1 MGGLVFLFPEMNE
14 AMDREKE
21 IYKVT
26 LAGSAV
32 NILLTVFK
40 FVAGILGRSSA
51 MVADAIHSLS
61 DLLTDA
67 VVMVFVHISSKPADS
82 KYDYGHGKFETLA
95 QALIGIALL
104 VVAGGI
110 FYNGAEQLTAWFRG
124 ADLPKPGTLA
134 LWAALAS
141 ILLKELVF
149 QYTRRKSKTLQS
161 PALEANAWHHRSD
174 ALSSL
179 ATLLGI
185 GGAILLGDRWTV
197 LDPLASMLVACFIV
211 HVAWKLFKACFGD
224 LMEAS
229 LPDDVEQEILDVI
242 NSFPDVSDPHNLRT
256 RRIGDHYAIEVHIRM
271 DGDIPLVKAH
281 SRTHHI
287 ELALKEKFGE
297 KTHVVVHVEPVKPFV
312 KY

>member
-1 MGGLVFLFPEMNE
+1 MKQPIQDST
-14 AMDREKE
+14 AQRERE

-32 NILLTVFK
+32 NVILTAFK

-67 VVMVFVHISSKPADS
+67 VVMVFVHISNKPADS

-95 QALIGIALL
+95 QAIIGVALL

-110 FYNGAEQLTAWFRG
+110 FYDAAVHLMKWFG
-124 ADLPKPGTLA
+124 GENLPKPGMLA

-141 ILLKELVF
+141 IILKELTF
-149 QYTRRKSKTLQS
+149 QYTRRAEKALHS

-179 ATLLGI
+179 ATLVGI

-197 LDPLASMLVACFIV
+197 LDPVASILVTLFIV
-211 HVAWKLFKACFGD
+211 RVAWKLLKECFGD
-224 LMEAS
+224 LLEAS
-229 LPDDVEQEILDVI
+229 LPEEVEKEILDVI
-242 NSFPDVSDPHNLRT
+242 SSFPDVSDPHNLRT
-256 RRIGDHYAIEVHIRM
+256 RRIGSRYAIEFHIRM

-281 SRTHHI
+281 SRAHDI
-287 ELALKEKFGE
+287 EKLLKEKFGDN
-297 KTHVVVHVEPVKPFV
+297 THIVVHVEPVKSIP
-312 KY
+312 KG

>member
-1 MGGLVFLFPEMNE
+1 MN
-14 AMDREKE
+14 REKE

-26 LAGSAV
+26 LAGSVV
-32 NILLTVFK
+32 NIVLTAFK
-40 FVAGILGRSSA
+40 FVAGFLGHSSA

-67 VVMVFVHISSKPADS
+67 VVLIFVRISSQPADS

-104 VVAGGI
+104 IVAGGI
-110 FYNGAEQLTAWFRG
+110 FFHAGSEFRAWLRG
-124 ADLPKPGTLA
+124 ADLPKPGFLA
-134 LWAALAS
+134 LWAALVS
-141 ILLKELVF
+141 IVLKELVF
-149 QYTRRKSKTLQS
+149 QYTRRKGATLHS

-179 ATLLGI
+179 ATLAGI
-185 GGAILLGDRWTV
+185 GGAILLGNRWTV

-211 HVAWKLFKACFGD
+211 HVAWKLFKECFGD

-229 LPDDVEQEILDVI
+229 LPEETEKEIMAVVS
-242 NSFPDVSDPHNLRT
+242 SFPDVSEPHNLRT

-271 DGDIPLVKAH
+271 DGDMPLVKAH
-281 SRTHHI
+281 SRTHDI
-287 ELALKEKFGE
+287 ETALKERFGDR
-297 KTHVVVHVEPVKPFV
+297 THVVVHVEPARPFV

>member
-1 MGGLVFLFPEMNE
+1 MKQPIQDST
-14 AMDREKE
+14 AQRERE

-32 NILLTVFK
+32 NVILTAFK

-95 QALIGIALL
+95 QAIIGVALL

-110 FYNGAEQLTAWFRG
+110 FYDAAVHLMKWFG
-124 ADLPKPGTLA
+124 GENLPKPGMLA

-141 ILLKELVF
+141 IILKELTF
-149 QYTRRKSKTLQS
+149 QYTRRAEKALHS

-179 ATLLGI
+179 ATLVGI

-197 LDPLASMLVACFIV
+197 LDPVASILVTLFIV
-211 HVAWKLFKACFGD
+211 RVAWKLLKECFGD
-224 LMEAS
+224 LLEAS
-229 LPDDVEQEILDVI
+229 LPEEVEKEILDVI
-242 NSFPDVSDPHNLRT
+242 SSFPDVSDPHNLRT
-256 RRIGDHYAIEVHIRM
+256 RRIGSRYAIEFHIRM
-271 DGDIPLVKAH
+271 DGNIPLVKAH
-281 SRTHHI
+281 SRAHDI
-287 ELALKEKFGE
+287 EKVLKEKFGDN
-297 KTHVVVHVEPVKPFV
+297 THIVVHVEPVKSIP
-312 KY
+312 KD

>member
-1 MGGLVFLFPEMNE
+1 MKQPIQDST
-14 AMDREKE
+14 AQRERE

-32 NILLTVFK
+32 NVILTAFK

-95 QALIGIALL
+95 QAIIGVALL

-110 FYNGAEQLTAWFRG
+110 FYDAAVHLMKWFG
-124 ADLPKPGTLA
+124 GENLPKPGMLA

-141 ILLKELVF
+141 IILKELTF
-149 QYTRRKSKTLQS
+149 QYTRRAEKALHS

-179 ATLLGI
+179 ATLVGI

-197 LDPLASMLVACFIV
+197 LDPVASILVTLFIV
-211 HVAWKLFKACFGD
+211 RVAWKLLKECFGD
-224 LMEAS
+224 LLEAS
-229 LPDDVEQEILDVI
+229 LPEEVEKEILDVI
-242 NSFPDVSDPHNLRT
+242 SSFPDVSDPHNLRT
-256 RRIGDHYAIEVHIRM
+256 RRIGSRYAIEFHIRM

-281 SRTHHI
+281 SRAHDI
-287 ELALKEKFGE
+287 EKLLKEKFGDN
-297 KTHVVVHVEPVKPFV
+297 THIVVHVEPVKSIP
-312 KY
+312 KD

>member
-1 MGGLVFLFPEMNE
+1 MKQPIQDST
-14 AMDREKE
+14 AQRERE

-32 NILLTVFK
+32 NVILTAFK

-67 VVMVFVHISSKPADS
+67 VVMVFVHISNKPADS

-95 QALIGIALL
+95 QAIIGVALL

-110 FYNGAEQLTAWFRG
+110 FYDAAVHLMKWFG
-124 ADLPKPGTLA
+124 GENLPKPGMLA

-141 ILLKELVF
+141 IILKELTF
-149 QYTRRKSKTLQS
+149 QYTRRAEKALHS

-179 ATLLGI
+179 ATLVGI

-197 LDPLASMLVACFIV
+197 LDPVASVLVTIFIV
-211 HVAWKLFKACFGD
+211 RVAWKLLKECFGD
-224 LMEAS
+224 LLEAS
-229 LPDDVEQEILDVI
+229 LPEEVEKEILDVI
-242 NSFPDVSDPHNLRT
+242 SSFPDVSDPHNLRT
-256 RRIGDHYAIEVHIRM
+256 RRIGSRYAIEFHIRM

-281 SRTHHI
+281 SRAHDI
-287 ELALKEKFGE
+287 EKLLKEKFGDN
-297 KTHVVVHVEPVKPFV
+297 THIVVHVEPVKSIP
-312 KY
+312 KG

>member
-1 MGGLVFLFPEMNE
+1 MKQPIQDST
-14 AMDREKE
+14 AQRERE

-32 NILLTVFK
+32 NVILTAFK
-40 FVAGILGRSSA
+40 FVAGILGHSSA

-95 QALIGIALL
+95 QAIIGVALL

-110 FYNGAEQLTAWFRG
+110 FYDAAVHLMKWFG
-124 ADLPKPGTLA
+124 GENLPKPGMLA

-141 ILLKELVF
+141 IILKELTF
-149 QYTRRKSKTLQS
+149 QYTRRAEKALHS

-179 ATLLGI
+179 ATLVGI

-197 LDPLASMLVACFIV
+197 LDPVASILVTLFIV
-211 HVAWKLFKACFGD
+211 RVAWKLLKECFGD
-224 LMEAS
+224 LLEAS
-229 LPDDVEQEILDVI
+229 LPEEVEKEILDVI
-242 NSFPDVSDPHNLRT
+242 SSFPDVSDPHNLRT
-256 RRIGDHYAIEVHIRM
+256 RRIGSRYAIEFHIRM

-281 SRTHHI
+281 SRAHDI
-287 ELALKEKFGE
+287 EKVLKEKFGDN
-297 KTHVVVHVEPVKPFV
+297 THIVVHVEPVKSIP
-312 KY
+312 KD

>member
-1 MGGLVFLFPEMNE
+1 MKQPIQDST
-14 AMDREKE
+14 AQRERE

-32 NILLTVFK
+32 NVILTAFK

-95 QALIGIALL
+95 QAIIGVALL

-110 FYNGAEQLTAWFRG
+110 FYDAAVHLMKWFG
-124 ADLPKPGTLA
+124 GENLPKPGMLA

-141 ILLKELVF
+141 IILKELTF
-149 QYTRRKSKTLQS
+149 QYTRRAEKALHS

-179 ATLLGI
+179 ATLVGI

-197 LDPLASMLVACFIV
+197 LDPVASILVTLFIV
-211 HVAWKLFKACFGD
+211 RVAWKLLKECFGD
-224 LMEAS
+224 LLEAS
-229 LPDDVEQEILDVI
+229 LPEDVEKEILDVI
-242 NSFPDVSDPHNLRT
+242 SSFPDVSDPHNLRT
-256 RRIGDHYAIEVHIRM
+256 RRIGSRYAIEFHIRM

-281 SRTHHI
+281 SRAHDI
-287 ELALKEKFGE
+287 EKLLKEKFGDN
-297 KTHVVVHVEPVKPFV
+297 THIVVHVEPVKSIP
-312 KY
+312 KD

>member
-1 MGGLVFLFPEMNE
+1 MKQPIQDST
-14 AMDREKE
+14 AQRERE

-32 NILLTVFK
+32 NVILTAFK

-95 QALIGIALL
+95 QAIIGVALL

-110 FYNGAEQLTAWFRG
+110 FYDAAVHLMKWFG
-124 ADLPKPGTLA
+124 GENLPKPGMLA

-141 ILLKELVF
+141 IILKELTY
-149 QYTRRKSKTLQS
+149 QYTRRAEKALHS

-179 ATLLGI
+179 ATLVGI

-197 LDPLASMLVACFIV
+197 LDPVASILVTLFIV
-211 HVAWKLFKACFGD
+211 RVAWKLLKDCFGD
-224 LMEAS
+224 LLEAS
-229 LPDDVEQEILDVI
+229 LPEEVEKEILDVI
-242 NSFPDVSDPHNLRT
+242 SSFPDVSDPHNLRT
-256 RRIGDHYAIEVHIRM
+256 RRIGSRYAIEFHIRM

-281 SRTHHI
+281 SRAHDI
-287 ELALKEKFGE
+287 EKLLKEKFGDN
-297 KTHVVVHVEPVKPFV
+297 THIVVHVEPVKSIP
-312 KY
+312 KD

>member
-1 MGGLVFLFPEMNE
+1 MKQPIQDST
-14 AMDREKE
+14 AQRERE

-32 NILLTVFK
+32 NVILTAFK
-40 FVAGILGRSSA
+40 FVAGILGHSSA

-95 QALIGIALL
+95 QAIIGVALL

-110 FYNGAEQLTAWFRG
+110 FYDAAVHLMKWFG
-124 ADLPKPGTLA
+124 GENLPKPGMLA

-141 ILLKELVF
+141 IILKELTF
-149 QYTRRKSKTLQS
+149 QYTRRAEKALHS

-179 ATLLGI
+179 ATLVGI

-197 LDPLASMLVACFIV
+197 LDPVASILVTLFIV
-211 HVAWKLFKACFGD
+211 RVAWKLLKECFGD
-224 LMEAS
+224 LLEAS
-229 LPDDVEQEILDVI
+229 LPEDVEKEILDVI
-242 NSFPDVSDPHNLRT
+242 SSFPDVSDPHNLRT
-256 RRIGDHYAIEVHIRM
+256 RRIGSRYAIEFHIRM

-281 SRTHHI
+281 SRAHDI
-287 ELALKEKFGE
+287 EKVLKEKFGDN
-297 KTHVVVHVEPVKPFV
+297 THIVVHVEPVKSIP
-312 KY
+312 KD

>member
-1 MGGLVFLFPEMNE
+1 MKQPIQDST
-14 AMDREKE
+14 AQRERE

-32 NILLTVFK
+32 NVILTAFK

-95 QALIGIALL
+95 QAIIGVALL

-110 FYNGAEQLTAWFRG
+110 FYDAAGHLMKWFG
-124 ADLPKPGTLA
+124 GENLPKPGMLA

-141 ILLKELVF
+141 IILKELTY
-149 QYTRRKSKTLQS
+149 QYTRRAEKALHS

-179 ATLLGI
+179 ATLVGI

-197 LDPLASMLVACFIV
+197 LDPVASILVTLFIV
-211 HVAWKLFKACFGD
+211 RVAWKLLKECFGD
-224 LMEAS
+224 LLEAS
-229 LPDDVEQEILDVI
+229 LPEEVEKEILDVI
-242 NSFPDVSDPHNLRT
+242 SSFPDVSDPHNLRT
-256 RRIGDHYAIEVHIRM
+256 RRIGSRYAIEFHIRM

-281 SRTHHI
+281 SRAHDI
-287 ELALKEKFGE
+287 EKLLKEKFGDN
-297 KTHVVVHVEPVKPFV
+297 THIVVHVEPVKSIP
-312 KY
+312 KD

>member
-1 MGGLVFLFPEMNE
+1 MKQPIQDST
-14 AMDREKE
+14 AQRERE

-32 NILLTVFK
+32 NVILTAFK
-40 FVAGILGRSSA
+40 FVAGILGHSSA

-95 QALIGIALL
+95 QAIIGVALL

-110 FYNGAEQLTAWFRG
+110 FYDAAVHLMKWFG
-124 ADLPKPGTLA
+124 GENLPKPGMLA

-141 ILLKELVF
+141 IILKELTF
-149 QYTRRKSKTLQS
+149 QYTRRAEKALHS

-179 ATLLGI
+179 ATLVGI

-197 LDPLASMLVACFIV
+197 LDPVASILVTLFIV
-211 HVAWKLFKACFGD
+211 RVAWKLLKECFGD
-224 LMEAS
+224 LLEAS
-229 LPDDVEQEILDVI
+229 LPEDVEKEILDVI
-242 NSFPDVSDPHNLRT
+242 SSFPDVSDPHNLRT
-256 RRIGDHYAIEVHIRM
+256 RRIGSRYAIEFHIRM

-281 SRTHHI
+281 SRAHDI
-287 ELALKEKFGE
+287 EKLLKEKFGDN
-297 KTHVVVHVEPVKPFV
+297 THIVVHVEPVKSIP
-312 KY
+312 KD

>member
-1 MGGLVFLFPEMNE
+1 MKQPIQDST
-14 AMDREKE
+14 AQRERE

-32 NILLTVFK
+32 NVILTAFK

-95 QALIGIALL
+95 QAIIGVALL

-110 FYNGAEQLTAWFRG
+110 FYDAAVHLMKWFG
-124 ADLPKPGTLA
+124 GENLPKPGMLA

-141 ILLKELVF
+141 IILKELTF
-149 QYTRRKSKTLQS
+149 QYTRRAEKALHS

-179 ATLLGI
+179 ATLVGI

-197 LDPLASMLVACFIV
+197 LDPVASVLVTIFIV
-211 HVAWKLFKACFGD
+211 RVAWKLLKECFGD
-224 LMEAS
+224 LLEAS
-229 LPDDVEQEILDVI
+229 LPEEVEKEILDVI
-242 NSFPDVSDPHNLRT
+242 SSFPDVSDPHNLRT
-256 RRIGDHYAIEVHIRM
+256 RRIGSRYAIEFHIRM

-281 SRTHHI
+281 SRAHDI
-287 ELALKEKFGE
+287 EKLLKEKFGDN
-297 KTHVVVHVEPVKPFV
+297 THIVVHVEPVKSIP
-312 KY
+312 KD

>member
-1 MGGLVFLFPEMNE
+1 MKQPIQDST
-14 AMDREKE
+14 AQRERE

-32 NILLTVFK
+32 NVILTAFK
-40 FVAGILGRSSA
+40 FVAGILGHSSA

-95 QALIGIALL
+95 QAIIGVALL

-110 FYNGAEQLTAWFRG
+110 FYDAAVHLMKWFDG
-124 ADLPKPGTLA
+124 ENLPKPGMLA

-141 ILLKELVF
+141 IILKELTF
-149 QYTRRKSKTLQS
+149 QYTRRAEKALHS

-179 ATLLGI
+179 ATLVGI

-197 LDPLASMLVACFIV
+197 LDPVASILVTLFIV
-211 HVAWKLFKACFGD
+211 RVAWKLLKECFGD
-224 LMEAS
+224 LLEAS
-229 LPDDVEQEILDVI
+229 LPEDVEKEILDVI
-242 NSFPDVSDPHNLRT
+242 SSFPDVSDPHNLRT
-256 RRIGDHYAIEVHIRM
+256 RRIGSRYAIEFHIRM

-281 SRTHHI
+281 SRAHDI
-287 ELALKEKFGE
+287 EKVLKEKFGDN
-297 KTHVVVHVEPVKPFV
+297 THIVVHVEPVKSIP
-312 KY
+312 KD

>member
-1 MGGLVFLFPEMNE
+1 MKQPIQDST
-14 AMDREKE
+14 AQRERE

-32 NILLTVFK
+32 NVILTAFK

-67 VVMVFVHISSKPADS
+67 VVMVFVHISNKPADS

-95 QALIGIALL
+95 QAIIGVALL

-110 FYNGAEQLTAWFRG
+110 FYDAAVHLMKWFG
-124 ADLPKPGTLA
+124 GENLPKPGMLA

-141 ILLKELVF
+141 IILKELTF
-149 QYTRRKSKTLQS
+149 QYTRRAEKALHS

-179 ATLLGI
+179 ATLVGI

-197 LDPLASMLVACFIV
+197 LDPVASILVTLFIV
-211 HVAWKLFKACFGD
+211 RVAWKLLKECFGD
-224 LMEAS
+224 LLEAS
-229 LPDDVEQEILDVI
+229 LPEEVEKEILDVI
-242 NSFPDVSDPHNLRT
+242 SSFPDVSDPHNLRT
-256 RRIGDHYAIEVHIRM
+256 RRIGSRYAIEFHIRM

-281 SRTHHI
+281 SRAHDI
-287 ELALKEKFGE
+287 EKVLKEKFGDN
-297 KTHVVVHVEPVKPFV
+297 THIVVHVEPVKSIP
-312 KY
+312 KG

>member
-1 MGGLVFLFPEMNE
+1 MKQPIQDST
-14 AMDREKE
+14 AQRERE

-32 NILLTVFK
+32 NVILTAFK

-95 QALIGIALL
+95 QAIIGVALL

-110 FYNGAEQLTAWFRG
+110 FYDAAVHLMKWFG
-124 ADLPKPGTLA
+124 GENLPKPGMLA

-141 ILLKELVF
+141 IILKELTF
-149 QYTRRKSKTLQS
+149 QYTRRAEKALHS

-179 ATLLGI
+179 ATLVGI

-197 LDPLASMLVACFIV
+197 LDPVASILVTLFIV
-211 HVAWKLFKACFGD
+211 RVAWKLLKECFGD
-224 LMEAS
+224 LLEAS
-229 LPDDVEQEILDVI
+229 LPEEVEKEIRDVI
-242 NSFPDVSDPHNLRT
+242 SSFPDVSDPHNLRT
-256 RRIGDHYAIEVHIRM
+256 RRIGSRYAIEFHIRM

-281 SRTHHI
+281 SRAHDI
-287 ELALKEKFGE
+287 EKLLKEKFGDN
-297 KTHVVVHVEPVKPFV
+297 THIVVHVEPVKSIP
-312 KY
+312 KD

>member
-1 MGGLVFLFPEMNE
+1 MKQPIQDST
-14 AMDREKE
+14 AQRERE

-32 NILLTVFK
+32 NVILTAFK

-95 QALIGIALL
+95 QAIIGVALL

-110 FYNGAEQLTAWFRG
+110 FYDAAVHLMKWFG
-124 ADLPKPGTLA
+124 GENLPKPGMLA

-141 ILLKELVF
+141 IILKELTF
-149 QYTRRKSKTLQS
+149 QYTRRAEKALHS

-179 ATLLGI
+179 ATLIGI

-197 LDPLASMLVACFIV
+197 LDPVASILVTLFIV
-211 HVAWKLFKACFGD
+211 RVAWKLLKECFGD
-224 LMEAS
+224 LLEAS
-229 LPDDVEQEILDVI
+229 LPEEVEKEILDVI
-242 NSFPDVSDPHNLRT
+242 SSFPDVSDPHNLRT
-256 RRIGDHYAIEVHIRM
+256 RRIGSRYAIEFHIRM

-281 SRTHHI
+281 SRAHDI
-287 ELALKEKFGE
+287 EKLLKEKFGDN
-297 KTHVVVHVEPVKPFV
+297 THIVVHVEPVKSIP
-312 KY
+312 KD

>member
-1 MGGLVFLFPEMNE
+1 MKQPIQDST
-14 AMDREKE
+14 AQRERE

-32 NILLTVFK
+32 NVILTAFK

-95 QALIGIALL
+95 QAIIGVALL

-110 FYNGAEQLTAWFRG
+110 FYDAAVHLMKWFG
-124 ADLPKPGTLA
+124 GENLPKPGMLA

-141 ILLKELVF
+141 IILKELTF
-149 QYTRRKSKTLQS
+149 QYTRRAEKALHS

-179 ATLLGI
+179 ATLVGI

-197 LDPLASMLVACFIV
+197 LDPVASILVTIFIV
-211 HVAWKLFKACFGD
+211 RVAWKLLKECFGD
-224 LMEAS
+224 LLEAS
-229 LPDDVEQEILDVI
+229 LPEDVEKEILDVI
-242 NSFPDVSDPHNLRT
+242 SSFPDVSDPHNLRT
-256 RRIGDHYAIEVHIRM
+256 RRIGSRYAIEFHIRM

-281 SRTHHI
+281 SRAHDI
-287 ELALKEKFGE
+287 EKVLKEKFGDN
-297 KTHVVVHVEPVKPFV
+297 THIVVHVEPVKSIP
-312 KY
+312 KD

>member
-1 MGGLVFLFPEMNE
+1 MKQPIQDST
-14 AMDREKE
+14 AQRERE

-32 NILLTVFK
+32 NVILTAFK

-67 VVMVFVHISSKPADS
+67 VVMVFVHISNKPADS

-95 QALIGIALL
+95 QAIIGVALL

-110 FYNGAEQLTAWFRG
+110 FYDAAVHLMKWFG
-124 ADLPKPGTLA
+124 GENLPKPGMLA

-141 ILLKELVF
+141 IILKELTF
-149 QYTRRKSKTLQS
+149 QYTRRAEKALHS

-179 ATLLGI
+179 ATLVGI

-197 LDPLASMLVACFIV
+197 LDPVASILVTLFIV
-211 HVAWKLFKACFGD
+211 RVAWNLLKECFGD
-224 LMEAS
+224 LLEAS
-229 LPDDVEQEILDVI
+229 LPEEVEKEILDVI
-242 NSFPDVSDPHNLRT
+242 SSFPDVSDPHNLRT
-256 RRIGDHYAIEVHIRM
+256 RRIGSRYAIEFHIRM

-281 SRTHHI
+281 SRAHDI
-287 ELALKEKFGE
+287 EKLLKEKFGDN
-297 KTHVVVHVEPVKPFV
+297 THIVVHVEPVKSIP
-312 KY
+312 KG

>member
-1 MGGLVFLFPEMNE
+1 MKQPIQDST
-14 AMDREKE
+14 AQRERE

-32 NILLTVFK
+32 NVILTAFK

-67 VVMVFVHISSKPADS
+67 VVMVFVHISNKPADS

-95 QALIGIALL
+95 QAIIGVALL

-110 FYNGAEQLTAWFRG
+110 FYDAAVHLMKWFG
-124 ADLPKPGTLA
+124 GENLPKPGMLA

-141 ILLKELVF
+141 IILKELTF
-149 QYTRRKSKTLQS
+149 QYTRRAEKALHS

-179 ATLLGI
+179 ATLVGI

-197 LDPLASMLVACFIV
+197 LDPVASILVTLFIV
-211 HVAWKLFKACFGD
+211 RVAWKLLKECFGD
-224 LMEAS
+224 LLEAS
-229 LPDDVEQEILDVI
+229 LPEEVEKEILDVI
-242 NSFPDVSDPHNLRT
+242 SSFPDVSDPHNLRT
-256 RRIGDHYAIEVHIRM
+256 RRIGSRYAIEFHIRM

-281 SRTHHI
+281 SRAHDI
-287 ELALKEKFGE
+287 EKLLKEKFGDN
-297 KTHVVVHVEPVKPFV
+297 THIVVHVEPVKSIP
-312 KY
+312 KD

>member
-1 MGGLVFLFPEMNE
+1 MKQPIQDST
-14 AMDREKE
+14 AQRERE

-32 NILLTVFK
+32 NVILTAFK

-95 QALIGIALL
+95 QAIIGVALL

-110 FYNGAEQLTAWFRG
+110 FYDAAVHLMKWFDG
-124 ADLPKPGTLA
+124 ENLPKPGMLA

-141 ILLKELVF
+141 IILKELTY
-149 QYTRRKSKTLQS
+149 QYTRRAEKALHS

-179 ATLLGI
+179 ATLVGI

-197 LDPLASMLVACFIV
+197 LDPVASILVTLFIV
-211 HVAWKLFKACFGD
+211 RVAWKLLKECFGD
-224 LMEAS
+224 L
-229 LPDDVEQEILDVI
+229 PGRDFV
-242 NSFPDVSDPHNLRT
+242 FP
-256 RRIGDHYAIEVHIRM
+256 
-271 DGDIPLVKAH
+271 
-281 SRTHHI
+281 
-287 ELALKEKFGE
+287 
-297 KTHVVVHVEPVKPFV
+297 
-312 KY
+312 

>member
-1 MGGLVFLFPEMNE
+1 MKQPIEDST
-14 AMDREKE
+14 AQRERE

-32 NILLTVFK
+32 NVILTAFK

-95 QALIGIALL
+95 QAIIGVALL

-110 FYNGAEQLTAWFRG
+110 FYDAAVHLMKWFG
-124 ADLPKPGTLA
+124 GENLPKPGMLA

-141 ILLKELVF
+141 IILKELTF
-149 QYTRRKSKTLQS
+149 QYTRRAEKALHS

-179 ATLLGI
+179 ATLVGI

-197 LDPLASMLVACFIV
+197 LDPVASILVTLFIV
-211 HVAWKLFKACFGD
+211 RVAWKLLKECFGD
-224 LMEAS
+224 LLEAS
-229 LPDDVEQEILDVI
+229 LPEEVEKEILDVI
-242 NSFPDVSDPHNLRT
+242 SSFPDVSDPHNLRT
-256 RRIGDHYAIEVHIRM
+256 RRIGSRYAIEFHIRM

-281 SRTHHI
+281 SRAHDI
-287 ELALKEKFGE
+287 EKLLKEKFGDN
-297 KTHVVVHVEPVKPFV
+297 THIVVHVEPVKSIP
-312 KY
+312 KD

>member
-1 MGGLVFLFPEMNE
+1 MKQPIQDST
-14 AMDREKE
+14 AQRERE

-32 NILLTVFK
+32 NVILTAFK

-95 QALIGIALL
+95 QAIIGVALL

-110 FYNGAEQLTAWFRG
+110 FYDAAVHLMKWFG
-124 ADLPKPGTLA
+124 GENLPKPGMLA

-141 ILLKELVF
+141 IILKELTF
-149 QYTRRKSKTLQS
+149 QYTRRAEKALHS
-161 PALEANAWHHRSD
+161 PALEANAWRHRSD

-179 ATLLGI
+179 ATLVGI

-197 LDPLASMLVACFIV
+197 LDPVASILVTLFIV
-211 HVAWKLFKACFGD
+211 RVAWKLLKECFGD
-224 LMEAS
+224 LLEAS
-229 LPDDVEQEILDVI
+229 LPEEVEKEILDVI
-242 NSFPDVSDPHNLRT
+242 SSFPDVSDPHNLRT
-256 RRIGDHYAIEVHIRM
+256 RRIGSRYAIEFHIRM

-281 SRTHHI
+281 SRAHDI
-287 ELALKEKFGE
+287 EKVLKEKFGDN
-297 KTHVVVHVEPVKPFV
+297 THIVVHVEPVKSIP
-312 KY
+312 KD

>member
-1 MGGLVFLFPEMNE
+1 MKQPIQDST
-14 AMDREKE
+14 AQREKE

-32 NILLTVFK
+32 NVILTAFK

-95 QALIGIALL
+95 QAIIGVALL

-110 FYNGAEQLTAWFRG
+110 FYDAAVHLMKWFG
-124 ADLPKPGTLA
+124 GENLPKPGMLA

-141 ILLKELVF
+141 IILKELTF
-149 QYTRRKSKTLQS
+149 QYTRRAEKALHS

-179 ATLLGI
+179 ATLVGI

-197 LDPLASMLVACFIV
+197 LDPVASILVTLFIV
-211 HVAWKLFKACFGD
+211 RVAWKLLKECFGD
-224 LMEAS
+224 LLEAS
-229 LPDDVEQEILDVI
+229 LPEEVEKEILDVI
-242 NSFPDVSDPHNLRT
+242 SSFPDVSDPHNLRT
-256 RRIGDHYAIEVHIRM
+256 RRIGSRYAIEFHIRM

-281 SRTHHI
+281 SRAHDI
-287 ELALKEKFGE
+287 EKLLKEKFGDN
-297 KTHVVVHVEPVKPFV
+297 THIVVHVEPVKSIP
-312 KY
+312 KD

>member
-1 MGGLVFLFPEMNE
+1 MKQPIQDS
-14 AMDREKE
+14 AAQRERE

-32 NILLTVFK
+32 NVILTAFK
-40 FVAGILGRSSA
+40 FVAGILGHSSA

-67 VVMVFVHISSKPADS
+67 VVMVFVHISNKPADS

-95 QALIGIALL
+95 QAIIGVALL

-110 FYNGAEQLTAWFRG
+110 FYDAAVHLMKWFG
-124 ADLPKPGTLA
+124 GENLPKPGMLA

-141 ILLKELVF
+141 IILKELTF
-149 QYTRRKSKTLQS
+149 QYTRRAEKALHS

-179 ATLLGI
+179 ATLVGI

-197 LDPLASMLVACFIV
+197 LDPVASILVTLFIV
-211 HVAWKLFKACFGD
+211 RVAWKLLKECFGD
-224 LMEAS
+224 LLEAS
-229 LPDDVEQEILDVI
+229 LPEDVEKEILDVI
-242 NSFPDVSDPHNLRT
+242 SSFPDVSDPHNLRT
-256 RRIGDHYAIEVHIRM
+256 RRIGSRYAIEFHIRM

-281 SRTHHI
+281 SRAHDI
-287 ELALKEKFGE
+287 EKLLKEKFGDN
-297 KTHVVVHVEPVKPFV
+297 THIVVHVEPVKSIP
-312 KY
+312 KS

>member
-1 MGGLVFLFPEMNE
+1 MKQPIQDST
-14 AMDREKE
+14 AQRERE

-32 NILLTVFK
+32 NVILTAFK

-67 VVMVFVHISSKPADS
+67 VVMVFVHISNKPADS

-95 QALIGIALL
+95 QAIIGVALL

-110 FYNGAEQLTAWFRG
+110 FYDAAVHLMKWFG
-124 ADLPKPGTLA
+124 GENLPKPGMLA

-141 ILLKELVF
+141 IILKELTF
-149 QYTRRKSKTLQS
+149 QYTRRAEKALHS

-179 ATLLGI
+179 ATLVGI

-197 LDPLASMLVACFIV
+197 LDPVASILVTIFIV
-211 HVAWKLFKACFGD
+211 SVAWKLLKECFGD
-224 LMEAS
+224 LLEAS
-229 LPDDVEQEILDVI
+229 LPEEVETEILDVI
-242 NSFPDVSDPHNLRT
+242 SSFPDVSDPHNLRT
-256 RRIGDHYAIEVHIRM
+256 RRIGSRYAIEFHIRM

-281 SRTHHI
+281 SRAHDI
-287 ELALKEKFGE
+287 EKLLKEKFGDN
-297 KTHVVVHVEPVKPFV
+297 THIVVHVEPVKSIP
-312 KY
+312 KG

>member
-1 MGGLVFLFPEMNE
+1 MKQPIQDST
-14 AMDREKE
+14 AQRERE

-32 NILLTVFK
+32 NVILTAFK

-95 QALIGIALL
+95 QAIIGVALL

-110 FYNGAEQLTAWFRG
+110 FYDATVHLMKWFG
-124 ADLPKPGTLA
+124 GENLPKPGMLA

-141 ILLKELVF
+141 IILKELTF
-149 QYTRRKSKTLQS
+149 QYTRRAEKALHS

-179 ATLLGI
+179 ATLVGI

-197 LDPLASMLVACFIV
+197 LDPVASILVTLFIV
-211 HVAWKLFKACFGD
+211 RVAWKLLKECFGD
-224 LMEAS
+224 LLEAS
-229 LPDDVEQEILDVI
+229 LPEEVEKEILDVI
-242 NSFPDVSDPHNLRT
+242 SSFPDVSDPHNLRT
-256 RRIGDHYAIEVHIRM
+256 RRIGSRYAIEFHIRM

-281 SRTHHI
+281 SRAHDI
-287 ELALKEKFGE
+287 EKLLKEKFGDN
-297 KTHVVVHVEPVKPFV
+297 THIVVHVEPVKSIP
-312 KY
+312 KD

>member
-1 MGGLVFLFPEMNE
+1 MKQPIQDST
-14 AMDREKE
+14 AQRERE

-32 NILLTVFK
+32 NVILTAFK

-95 QALIGIALL
+95 QAIIGVALL

-110 FYNGAEQLTAWFRG
+110 FYDAAVHLMKWFG
-124 ADLPKPGTLA
+124 GENLPKPGMLA

-141 ILLKELVF
+141 IILKELTF
-149 QYTRRKSKTLQS
+149 QYTRRAEKALHS

-179 ATLLGI
+179 ATLVGI

-197 LDPLASMLVACFIV
+197 LDPVASILVTLFIV
-211 HVAWKLFKACFGD
+211 RVAWKLLKECFGD
-224 LMEAS
+224 LLEAS
-229 LPDDVEQEILDVI
+229 LPEEVEKEILDVI
-242 NSFPDVSDPHNLRT
+242 SSFPDVSDPHNLRT
-256 RRIGDHYAIEVHIRM
+256 RRIGSRYAIEFHIRM

-281 SRTHHI
+281 SRAHDI
-287 ELALKEKFGE
+287 EKVLKEKFGDN
-297 KTHVVVHVEPVKPFV
+297 THIVVHVEPVKSIP
-312 KY
+312 KD